1 MPMASFPAIGPAFA
15 ISMGYVDLGK
25 WLAAVDG
32 GAQFGNDL
40 MLLVLLFNLTAI
52 LCQYLATCVSIVTE
66 KNLAEICRD
75 EYSGTT
81 CMILGGQA
89 ELSLIISN
97 LTMILGVA
105 HGFNLLLGVDLFACV
120 CLAAAGSTI
129 LSFLMHLWVQN
140 DRRVGL
146 VCETI
151 SGMAL
156 VFYVLGVLISQ
167 PEIPLAKNIMFPK
180 LSGESAYSLMALLG
194 ANIMVHNFYV
204 HSSIVQQQQQKRPLN
219 VPVGALLHDH
229 FFAIMFIFTGISLVN
244 YVLMNSAASVFG
256 STDMDLNF
264 RDVSL
269 LMDQI
274 FRIPIAPIAVLLLI
288 FCSQIGALSWNSDG
302 PQLLHNSFGA
312 NVSVW
317 NHFLLAKAF
326 SVIPAL
332 CCAKIVGAE
341 GIYQF
346 LILCQVIQ
354 AMLLP
359 SSVIPLFRVA
369 SSRSVM
375 GEYKMAWYLDI
386 MSLLAFLLILAS
398 NIIFINEMLFGNSSW
413 INNLKENQRFGGTVT
428 YAVILLAACALILFT
443 LYLAV
448 TPLKSASYFPEEGT
462 MFSLKDELHEETKDD
477 IRDKATTTTTKDE
490 CQPIEHQLSLEPIVE
505 NTVYHTDRSLS
516 ESIPER
522 SDTAI
527 DSDNDWRQTIDSAG
541 ASDMTFD
548 SDHDCQQ
555 PFPGSSSPDIFIT
568 PIFEPELSKSIDVA
582 DLETVSDTST
592 SILLDTT
599 VKERHQFEAEKKDLA
614 LEAAIASVMDK
625 DKTLETNDSVGELL
639 VPPVSEP
646 MPHSRSEDSECGNTV
661 PVKNSDVSGNLP
673 KLSGLGR
680 TTRRQFAAILDEF
693 WGQLFDFHGKPSQEA
708 VGQKYDSLLG
718 LDLKSVSSVKGDIGA
733 ESSVSLHKDT
743 DRGTIFPPNPMEY
756 NSRKLKN
763 LTSGDLSYGFQMGSS
778 TWSQNMHAK
787 THFLNSAGSLPET
800 NERRYSSLYLP
811 QYSDNHDYQPA
822 TIHGYQLASYLKE
835 IAAARNPCSSNVAPE
850 SPRVTKSSLKVPPG
864 FGDSVPYSDR
874 QNGLSSFAASSL
886 QSPASRVSRMQA
898 EGNFFNPS
906 LVEPIENAGSFA
918 YEKKYHSSPDIS
930 ALIAAS
936 RNYYLNESKLGGPIG
951 FRPSVGRMMT
961 NQHQYLNP
969 ISRTAVSSP
978 FNELYSPN
986 LQRDALPPQPN
997 LSSDTKSLWAM
1008 QPFEQ
1013 LFTVPTREYDIG
1025 RRVVPDKPGH
1035 TFQDVFPYA
1044 EVECRLLQSLRSCIM
1059 KLLKLENSDW
1069 LFRPNDGCDEELIYQ
1084 VATTEKNMCKVVEM
1098 NQLDYGEL
1106 HLSPE
1111 RKLSSVQR
1119 NEEADIAC
1127 TLWLPNCR
1135 DGCIWCASLV
1145 VSFGVWCIHRIL
1157 DLSLVESRPEL
1168 WGKYTYVLNR
1178 LQGIL
1183 DLAFSKHRAPLHSC
1197 SCLDV
1202 PVEITEPSNSPMWSK
1217 PINQSFTTAA
1227 MILDIIKEVEI
1238 SVSGRKG
1245 RTGTAAGDIAF
1256 PKGKENLASVLKR
1269 YKRRLLNKS
1278 AGTQEVSLP
1287 RKIQTTPAL

>member
-40 MLLVLLFNLTAI
+40 MLLVLLFNLIAI

-129 LSFLMHLWVQN
+129 LSLLMHLLVQN
-140 DRRVGL
+140 DWRVGL

-204 HSSIVQQQQQKRPLN
+204 HSSIVQQQQKRPLN

-274 FRIPIAPIAVLLLI
+274 FRIPIAPIAVLLLL
-288 FCSQIGALSWNSDG
+288 FCSQIGALAWNSDG

-317 NHFLLAKAF
+317 NHFLLVKAF

-332 CCAKIVGAE
+332 FCAKIVGAE

-369 SSRSVM
+369 SSRSIM
-375 GEYKMAWYLDI
+375 REYKMAWYLDI

-413 INNLKENQRFGGTVT
+413 INNLMENTRFGGTVT

-448 TPLKSASYFPEEGT
+448 TPLKSASDFPEEGS
-462 MFSLKDELHEETKDD
+462 MVLLKDELHEETEDD
-477 IRDKATTTTTKDE
+477 IPDKATTTKDE
-490 CQPIEHQLSLEPIVE
+490 FQAIEHQFSLEPIVE

-516 ESIPER
+516 ESILEQ

-527 DSDNDWRQTIDSAG
+527 DSDNDWRQTVDSAG
-541 ASDMTFD
+541 ASDTTFD
-548 SDHDCQQ
+548 SDHDCHP
-555 PFPGSSSPDIFIT
+555 PFHGSGSSDTFVT
-568 PIFEPELSKSIDVA
+568 PIYQPELSKSIDVA
-582 DLETVSDTST
+582 DLETVSGTST
-592 SILLDTT
+592 SILLDST
-599 VKERHQFEAEKKDLA
+599 VKERHQFETEKEDLA
-614 LEAAIASVMDK
+614 LEAAIASVMEE
-625 DKTLETNDSVGELL
+625 DKTSETNDSVGELL
-639 VPPVSEP
+639 VPVRDPV
-646 MPHSRSEDSECGNTV
+646 PHSRSEDSECGNTV
-661 PVKNSDVSGNLP
+661 PVKISDVSGNLP

-718 LDLKSVSSVKGDIGA
+718 LDSKSVSSVKGDIGT
-733 ESSVSLHKDT
+733 ESSVSLHKDP
-743 DRGTIFPPNPMEY
+743 DRGANFPPNPMEY

-778 TWSQNMHAK
+778 TWSPNMQAK
-787 THFLNSAGSLPET
+787 THFLNSTGSLPET

-811 QYSDNHDYQPA
+811 QYSGNHDYQPA

-835 IAAARNPCSSNVAPE
+835 IGAARNPCSSNVAPE

-874 QNGLSSFAASSL
+874 KNGLSSLATSSL
-886 QSPASRVSRMQA
+886 QSPTTSRVSRIQA

-906 LVEPIENAGSFA
+906 LVEPIENADSFA

-978 FNELYSPN
+978 FNELYSPS
-986 LQRDALPPQPN
+986 LQRDALPPQSN

-1013 LFTVPTREYDIG
+1013 LFAVPTREYNIG
-1025 RRVVPDKPGH
+1025 RRVVPDKLGR
-1035 TFQDVFPYA
+1035 TSQDVFPYA
-1044 EVECRLLQSLRSCIM
+1044 EVERRLLQSLRSCIM
-1059 KLLKLENSDW
+1059 KLLKLESSDW

-1098 NQLDYGEL
+1098 NQSDYGEL

-1111 RKLSSVQR
+1111 RKLSPVQR
-1119 NEEADIAC
+1119 NEEADIPC
-1127 TLWLPNCR
+1127 SLSLPNCR
-1135 DGCIWCASLV
+1135 DGCIWRASLV

-1183 DLAFSKHRAPLHSC
+1183 DLAFSKRRAPLRSC

-1202 PVEITEPSNSPMWSK
+1202 PVEVAEPSDSPMWSK
-1217 PINQSFTTAA
+1217 LINQSFTTAA

-1278 AGTQEVSLP
+1278 AGAQEVSLP
-1287 RKIQTTPAL
+1287 PNRIQTTPAR